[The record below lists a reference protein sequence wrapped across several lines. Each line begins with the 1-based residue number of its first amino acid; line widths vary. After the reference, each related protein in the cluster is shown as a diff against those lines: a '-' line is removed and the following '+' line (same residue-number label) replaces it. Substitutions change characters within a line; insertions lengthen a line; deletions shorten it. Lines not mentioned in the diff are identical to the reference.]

1 MDVCLVLNPIK
12 GLNISSLQQIV
23 KMKEKHIQAFM
34 KTAKNF
40 ADCSTAN
47 RLHVGCIAVKNDR
60 VISIGY
66 NGTPN
71 GWSNVCEDENGNT
84 IPEVLHAETNMLM
97 KLARSEGG
105 AEGASVFVTHS
116 PCLECAKL
124 IYQAGVVSVYYE
136 TEYRSR
142 AGIDFLI
149 KVGVKVEKVSD

>member
-1 MDVCLVLNPIK
+1 
-12 GLNISSLQQIV
+12 
-23 KMKEKHIQAFM
+23 
-34 KTAKNF
+34 
-40 ADCSTAN
+40 
-47 RLHVGCIAVKNDR
+47 
-60 VISIGY
+60 
-66 NGTPN
+66 
-71 GWSNVCEDENGNT
+71 
-84 IPEVLHAETNMLM
+84 M

-124 IYQAGVVSVYYE
+124 IYQAGVISVYYE